1 MAAKIKKNDTVLVI
15 SGRERG
21 KRGKVGRVIPET
33 NRAVVEGVN
42 IVKRHS
48 KPRGMGQPGGI
59 IEKEA
64 ALHLS
69 NMMLVC
75 TKCDRAV
82 RVGFTRLEDGAKVR
96 ICRKCGEVI
105 E

>member
-1 MAAKIKKNDTVLVI
+1 MAAKIKKNDTVVVI

-21 KRGKVGRVIPET
+21 KRGKVARVVPET
-33 NRAVVEGVN
+33 NRAVVEGIN
-42 IVKRHS
+42 LVKRHA

-59 IEKEA
+59 IEQEA

-69 NMMLVC
+69 NMMIVC

-82 RVGFTRLEDGAKVR
+82 RVGFTRLEDGSKVR
-96 ICRKCGEVI
+96 VCRKCGEVI